1 MLELFEIS
9 RTEEFSECFFHFSVI
24 EYASKYTFNIDLP
37 HLYVTGRYVVDG
49 RVLFLPITGAGKL
62 TGNFTNGE
70 GFVRL
75 KGIKKEINGQTHF
88 VVNKLDIK
96 IKVQSGKIF
105 LEDLFGGD
113 KTLGEI
119 INKVIN
125 DNFDAFTLDLIPLI
139 EKSLAKIFKSTG
151 NKIFKRFTLAQL
163 FP

>member
-1 MLELFEIS
+1 
-9 RTEEFSECFFHFSVI
+9 V
-24 EYASKYTFNIDLP
+24 N
-37 HLYVTGRYVVDG
+37 GRYVVDG

-62 TGNFTNGE
+62 TGNFTNSE

-75 KGIKKEINGQTHF
+75 KGVKKEINGNTHF

-96 IKVQSGKIF
+96 IKVEGGQIF
-105 LEDLFGGD
+105 LENLFGGD
-113 KTLGEI
+113 KTLGDL
-119 INKVIN
+119 INNVIN
-125 DNFDAFTLDLIPLI
+125 QNFDTFTNDLIPLI